1 MRILSTVNKPRVAVK
16 MEKLREEI
24 LKERTEK
31 ISIRKIATKHNI
43 NEGTLGDWL
52 YFWKHG
58 VKRYSEITRK
68 SYRKKNERPAKY
80 KRVWSPEA
88 IARRKMIT
96 EMNVGKIKYIKKG
109 DSEEDRR
116 NIRYIC
122 GLI

>member
-1 MRILSTVNKPRVAVK
+1 MRVYSKKTRPRIAKK
-16 MEKLREEI
+16 MEELKEII
-24 LKERTEK
+24 LKERAEK
-31 ISIRKIATKHNI
+31 ISIRKIATEHNI

-52 YFWKHG
+52 YFWRHG

-96 EMNVGKIKYIKKG
+96 EMNEGKIEHIKKE
-109 DSEEDRR
+109 DSAEDKR

>member
-1 MRILSTVNKPRVAVK
+1 MRVQSTVNRPRIAEK
-16 MEKLREEI
+16 MEKLKKRI
-24 LKERTEK
+24 LKRRAK
-31 ISIRKIATKHNI
+31 GIAIRAIATEYNI
-43 NEGTLGDWL
+43 NEATLGDWL

-58 VKRYSEITRK
+58 HKRQSEITRK
-68 SYRKKNERPAKY
+68 TYRKKYEKPAKY

-96 EMNVGKIKYIKKG
+96 EMNGDKIKYIKRN
-109 DSEEDRR
+109 DSEEDKR